1 VSELFSK
8 LGIDWKLLIAN
19 TITFFIV
26 LWVLRK
32 FAFRP
37 IMDVLE
43 KRQKTV
49 NDGLSAAQR
58 SSEELAAIQEDKKE
72 VLKAAKSEALAIVN
86 EAKKQGEAMK
96 AKLAADAQ
104 AEAAATLEKTKKLL
118 ERERESMVQA
128 AKTELADL
136 VISASEKVIGATM
149 DTKMKNAMAKEAY
162 KSFPP
167 NPTVSKP
174 FDRFLDQ
181 PRRRFVELFPDR
193 DFQNRVL
200 HAPNL
205 PSMPRSRFA
214 LIEDI
219 RMPEVTT
226 LLNFQSSLPQHEQPD
241 NPQFFEET
249 LPYFERPEPSQQYP

>member
-149 DTKMKNAMAKEAY
+149 DTKMKNAMAKEA
-162 KSFPP
+162 
-167 NPTVSKP
+167 V
-174 FDRFLDQ
+174 Q
-181 PRRRFVELFPDR
+181 
-193 DFQNRVL
+193 
-200 HAPNL
+200 
-205 PSMPRSRFA
+205 A
-214 LIEDI
+214 LK
-219 RMPEVTT
+219 EVKG
-226 LLNFQSSLPQHEQPD
+226 
-241 NPQFFEET
+241 
-249 LPYFERPEPSQQYP
+249 